1 MSTILLTTQTV
12 PAQPTTDKVR
22 FYVDS
27 ADGVLKSID
36 ENGLV
41 VAYNVSN
48 AVIVAALT
56 GTSHTVLS
64 DKGTNTHPQIDMHL
78 VNTSN
83 PHSVTKT
90 QVGLSNADN
99 TSDVNKPVSTATQTA
114 LDLKASI
121 SDTIINALIFGS

>member
-1 MSTILLTTQTV
+1 MSTILLTEQTV
-12 PAQPTTDKVR
+12 PAVPTATKVR

-64 DKGTNTHPQIDMHL
+64 DKGTNTHAQIDSHIS
-78 VNTSN
+78 NTSN

-114 LDLKASI
+114 LNLKASI
-121 SDTIINALIFGS
+121 NDSIINALIFG

>member
-1 MSTILLTTQTV
+1 MSTILLTEQTV
-12 PAQPTTDKVR
+12 PAQPTATKLR
-22 FYVDS
+22 FYVDA

-36 ENGLV
+36 SAGLV

-48 AVIVAALT
+48 AVIIAALT

-64 DKGTNTHPQIDMHL
+64 DKGTNTHAQLDSHL
-78 VNTSN
+78 SNNSN

-90 QVGLSNADN
+90 QVGLSNVDN

-114 LDLKASI
+114 LNLKASVQD
-121 SDTIINALIFGS
+121 SIINALIFG

>member
-1 MSTILLTTQTV
+1 MSTILLTTHTT
-12 PAQPTTDKVR
+12 PAATTTSKVR

-36 ENGLV
+36 TNALV
-41 VAYNVSN
+41 VNYNVSN

-64 DKGTNTHPQIDMHL
+64 DKGTNTHAQIDTHIS
-78 VNTSN
+78 NTSN

-90 QVGLSNADN
+90 QVGLSNVDN
-99 TSDVNKPVSTATQTA
+99 TTDLNKPISTATQAA

-121 SDTIINALIFGS
+121 NLSIINAIIFS

>member
-12 PAQPTTDKVR
+12 PAQPTTTKVR

-36 ENGLV
+36 SAGLV

-64 DKGTNTHPQIDMHL
+64 DKGTNTHAQIDSHIS
-78 VNTSN
+78 NTSN

-90 QVGLSNADN
+90 QVGLSNVDN
-99 TSDVNKPVSTATQTA
+99 TSDVNKPISTATQNA
-114 LDLKASI
+114 LNLKASLQDAI
-121 SDTIINALIFGS
+121 VYALIFG